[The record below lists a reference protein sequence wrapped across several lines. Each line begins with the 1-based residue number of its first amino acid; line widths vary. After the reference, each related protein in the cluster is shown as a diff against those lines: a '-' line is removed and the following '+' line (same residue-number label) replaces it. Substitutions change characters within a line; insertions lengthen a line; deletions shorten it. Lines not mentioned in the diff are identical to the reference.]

1 MDTIM
6 LKKTI
11 KYTDYNGVE
20 RTEDF
25 LFNLTKAEIM
35 DMQMGTAG
43 GLADMIASLVR
54 SQNMPEIIRIFKN
67 IILKAYGEKS
77 ADGKRFVKT
86 GPNGESLGQQFSET
100 EAFSILY
107 MELATDSKAAAK
119 FVNGIIPADME
130 VSEAKQNEVMKELF
144 GESATEVASQETA
157 QITQAPVEEVV
168 NPVVNNTQN

>member
-1 MDTIM
+1 M

-25 LFNLTKAEIM
+25 FFNLTKAEIM
-35 DMQMGTAG
+35 DMQMGATG
-43 GLADMIASLVR
+43 GLAEMIATLVKT
-54 SQNMPEIIRIFKN
+54 QNMPEIIRIFKN

-77 ADGKRFVKT
+77 PDGKRFMKT
-86 GPNGESLGQQFSET
+86 GADGQPLSLGFSET

-119 FVNGIIPADME
+119 FVNGIIPTDME
-130 VSEAKQNEVMKELF
+130 VSEEKQKEVMNELF
-144 GESATEVASQETA
+144 GAEATVNEVAQVA
-157 QITQAPVEEVV
+157 NQQVQPAEEVV